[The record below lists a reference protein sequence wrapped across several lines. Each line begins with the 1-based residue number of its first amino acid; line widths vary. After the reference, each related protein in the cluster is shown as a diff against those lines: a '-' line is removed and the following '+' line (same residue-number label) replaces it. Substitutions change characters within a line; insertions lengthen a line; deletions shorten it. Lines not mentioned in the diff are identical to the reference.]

1 MSNDSEFL
9 VNTDETISPSKIRS
23 RNKRR
28 ILGFLA
34 EGRFTVSEI
43 ASATGIRVPHASAE
57 IRRLRNATLVDSDMP
72 AGSRGA
78 KLHLTESGWLAIK
91 SDELALASEAIPIS
105 REHGDY
111 CILFRD
117 GPNLLLGLLVQ
128 PSSPLIPIP
137 DRPPPEIEMK
147 QFSSGTE
154 GVPWSWAVLKE
165 RSPRWI
171 DLLSNEYRASPP
183 AYDKEKIE
191 TFTESESGIGIVRAK
206 LLDEER
212 PIAIAPGKWFSGPI
226 HRPKPPLPEASMHR
240 GQWVLARC
248 HEMAPDIRPAS
259 PIIAVV
265 SERLPRSMLLKAS
278 RNGSLII
285 ADLSGFESEG
295 DKYPIESLEH
305 WVSVAHP
312 RLSESE
318 RSRRCQALKDRV
330 LGTRRVRTEDST
342 WRRFRQ
348 DWGKSE
354 FSSSEIIPRLLD
366 TRGLGKAASESL
378 TRWAISTEGV
388 PPLVIDIPKDTSKD
402 LLNLVSSSKN
412 LRMAL
417 VEKRLQSFSNIDTL
431 TIDPLRP
438 LPWMSLRTTGG
449 KDMPVRIVDPVLHSP
464 DPHDISLTG
473 KKNDHIMSKLKSSVS
488 TIEDQEYM
496 SIIKSAISQY
506 PEGNEDWA
514 NRMEARYPIASW
526 IASTPRSRWPRWQ
539 RLSSRLDPEW
549 LSILDFNF
557 LPLEGLSEVADVA
570 PQSVLDVFSTEFTRL
585 LRSDHNSALRSRP
598 TIDSMNATRGS
609 SWVASQLLA
618 NSAWLPES
626 LHGDL
631 LDWALEVW
639 LANPPTRSVKTLQG
653 LLWLISSDDNFREER
668 TREILEKILS
678 RADELPFGHD
688 IRTWSTLNLLIVR
701 KEEPT
706 IENVEQI
713 INTLPLEWWAHISS
727 DLLEW
732 ALQEDKIFSW
742 LIERNIS
749 WPAAILRPIGTKSE
763 FPFKSDLQYDGC
775 GPKIRGLLSR
785 RFRVKEEIPEEAES
799 LIDLLESLDAINEN
813 RPPRIGK
820 THPLVGWLGQP
831 IYKWPNFTINSI
843 IRGDKNVVERLLLK
857 SSGFHE
863 GLLSKATFE

>member
-1 MSNDSEFL
+1 MSDDSKFPVDIEEPL
-9 VNTDETISPSKIRS
+9 PPSKIRS

-34 EGRFTVSEI
+34 EGRSTVSEI

-78 KLHLTESGWLAIK
+78 KLHLTESGWSAIK
-91 SDELALASEAIPIS
+91 SDELALASEAVPIS
-105 REHGDY
+105 RDEGNY

-117 GPNLLLGLLVQ
+117 GPNLLLGLLAQ
-128 PSSPLIPIP
+128 PSSPLVPIP
-137 DRPPPEIEMK
+137 DRPPPETGTE
-147 QFSSGTE
+147 QVSSGTE

-171 DLLSNEYRASPP
+171 DLSKNEYRKSPP

-191 TFTESESGIGIVRAK
+191 TFSESESIIGIVRAK

-212 PIAIAPGKWFSGPI
+212 PIAIAPGKWFPGPI

-248 HEMAPDIRPAS
+248 HELAPDIRPVS
-259 PIIAVV
+259 PIVAVA

-295 DKYPIESLEH
+295 ERYPIESLEH
-305 WVSVAHP
+305 WVAIAHP
-312 RLSESE
+312 RLSENE
-318 RSRRCQALKDRV
+318 RTRRCQALKDRIS
-330 LGTRRVRTEDST
+330 GTRRVRTEDST

-354 FSSSEIIPRLLD
+354 FSSSETPPRILD
-366 TRGLGKAASESL
+366 TRGLGRAASESL
-378 TRWAISTEGV
+378 TKWAISTEKL
-388 PPLVIDIPKDTSKD
+388 PPLVIDIAKDTSKD
-402 LLNLVSSSKN
+402 LLNLVSSSEN
-412 LRMAL
+412 LRMAI
-417 VEKRLQSFSNIDTL
+417 VEKRIQSFSNLDTL

-438 LPWMSLRTTGG
+438 LPWMSLKTSGG
-449 KDMPVRIVDPVLHSP
+449 KEMPIRIVDPILHSP
-464 DPHDISLTG
+464 DAHDISISV
-473 KKNDHIMSKLKSSVS
+473 KKNKHITRELESLVS
-488 TIEDQEYM
+488 TIDDQEYLSM
-496 SIIKSAISQY
+496 VKSAISQY

-539 RLSSRLDPEW
+539 RLSSRLNPEW
-549 LSILDFNF
+549 LSILDFDF

-570 PQSVLDVFSTEFTRL
+570 PQSVLDIFSKEFTRL
-585 LRSDHNSALRSRP
+585 LRSDQNSALRSRP

-653 LLWLISSDDNFREER
+653 LLWLIHLDSDFPEQKKI
-668 TREILEKILS
+668 EIFEKILS
-678 RADELPFGHD
+678 GSNDLPIGHD
-688 IRTWSTLNLLIVR
+688 IRTWSILNRLLTKQEV
-701 KEEPT
+701 PT

-713 INTLPLEWWAHISS
+713 VSALPLGWWAHISS

-732 ALQEDKIFSW
+732 ALQDEKIFSW
-742 LIERNIS
+742 LIGRKIS
-749 WPAAILRPIGTKSE
+749 WPAAVLRPIGTNSD
-763 FPFKSDLQYDGC
+763 FPFNSNLVYDGC
-775 GPKIRGLLSR
+775 NPKIRGLLSR
-785 RFRVKEEIPEEAES
+785 RFRGKEDIPEEAEP

-813 RPPRIGK
+813 RPPKIGK

-831 IYKWPNFTINSI
+831 LEKWPNFVTSSI
-843 IRGDKNVVERLLLK
+843 MQGDNNVAERLLLK

-863 GLLSKATFE
+863 ELISNSAFD

>member
-1 MSNDSEFL
+1 
-9 VNTDETISPSKIRS
+9 
-23 RNKRR
+23 
-28 ILGFLA
+28 LA
-34 EGRFTVSEI
+34 T
-43 ASATGIRVPHASAE
+43 
-57 IRRLRNATLVDSDMP
+57 
-72 AGSRGA
+72 
-78 KLHLTESGWLAIK
+78 
-91 SDELALASEAIPIS
+91 
-105 REHGDY
+105 
-111 CILFRD
+111 
-117 GPNLLLGLLVQ
+117 
-128 PSSPLIPIP
+128 
-137 DRPPPEIEMK
+137 
-147 QFSSGTE
+147 
-154 GVPWSWAVLKE
+154 
-165 RSPRWI
+165 
-171 DLLSNEYRASPP
+171 NEYRAAPP
-183 AYDKEKIE
+183 VSDKEKIE
-191 TFTESESGIGIVRAK
+191 TFSESESVIGIIRAK
-206 LLDEER
+206 LLEEGR

-248 HEMAPDIRPAS
+248 HDMAPDIRPSS
-259 PIIAVV
+259 PMIAVV

-295 DKYPIESLEH
+295 EKYPIESLEH
-305 WVSVAHP
+305 WISIAHP

-348 DWGKSE
+348 DWGNSE
-354 FSSSEIIPRLLD
+354 FSSSDMSPRLLD

-378 TRWAISTEGV
+378 TRWAISTEGTS
-388 PPLVIDIPKDTSKD
+388 PLVIDIPKDASKD
-402 LLNLVSSSKN
+402 LLNLVSSSEN

-417 VEKRLQSFSNIDTL
+417 VEKRFQSFLNLDTL
-431 TIDPLRP
+431 TIDALRP
-438 LPWMSLRTTGG
+438 LPWMSLRTSGG
-449 KDMPVRIVDPVLHSP
+449 REMPVRIVDPVLHSP
-464 DPHDISLTG
+464 NPHDISITG
-473 KKNDHIMSKLKSSVS
+473 KKNDHITSELQALVS
-488 TIEDQEYM
+488 NIEDREYM

-549 LSILDFNF
+549 LSILDFDF
-557 LPLEGLSEVADVA
+557 LPLEGLSEVANVA
-570 PQSVLDVFSTEFTRL
+570 PQSVLDLFSKEFTRL
-585 LRSDHNSALRSRP
+585 LRSDQNSALRSRP

-653 LLWLISSDDNFREER
+653 LLWLISSNHNFSEER
-668 TREILEKILS
+668 TRVILEKILS
-678 RADELPFGHD
+678 RAVDLPFGHD
-688 IRTWSTLNLLIVR
+688 IKTWSTLNQIITGQ
-701 KEEPT
+701 EEPT
-706 IENVEQI
+706 IEHAEQI
-713 INTLPLEWWAHISS
+713 INNLPMEWWAHISS

-742 LIERNIS
+742 LIERDIS
-749 WPAAILRPIGTKSE
+749 WSAAILRPIGTKSE
-763 FPFKSDLQYDGC
+763 FPFNNDLQYDGC

-785 RFRVKEEIPEEAES
+785 RFRVKEEIPNGAEA
-799 LIDLLESLDAINEN
+799 LTDLLESLNAINEN
-813 RPPRIGK
+813 RPPGIGK

-831 IYKWPNFTINSI
+831 LYKWPNFTTDSI
-843 IRGDKNVVERLLLK
+843 IKGDKNVVERLLLK

-863 GLLSKATFE
+863 GLLSKSTFE

>member
-1 MSNDSEFL
+1 MSDDSKFPVDIEEPL
-9 VNTDETISPSKIRS
+9 PPSKIRS

-34 EGRFTVSEI
+34 EGRSTVSEI

-91 SDELALASEAIPIS
+91 SDELALASEAVPIS
-105 REHGDY
+105 RDEGNY

-117 GPNLLLGLLVQ
+117 GPNLLLGLLSQ
-128 PSSPLIPIP
+128 PSSPLVPIP
-137 DRPPPEIEMK
+137 DRPPPETETE
-147 QFSSGTE
+147 QVSSGTE

-171 DLLSNEYRASPP
+171 DLSKNEYRKSPP

-191 TFTESESGIGIVRAK
+191 TFSESESIIGIVRAK

-212 PIAIAPGKWFSGPI
+212 PIAIAPGKWFPGPI

-248 HEMAPDIRPAS
+248 HELAPDIRPVS
-259 PIIAVV
+259 PIVAVA

-295 DKYPIESLEH
+295 ERYPIESLEH
-305 WVSVAHP
+305 WVAIAHP
-312 RLSESE
+312 RLSENE
-318 RSRRCQALKDRV
+318 RTRRCQALKDRIS
-330 LGTRRVRTEDST
+330 GTRRVRTEDST
-342 WRRFRQ
+342 WRKFRQ

-354 FSSSEIIPRLLD
+354 FSSSETPPRILD
-366 TRGLGKAASESL
+366 TRGLGRAASESL
-378 TRWAISTEGV
+378 TKWAISTEKL
-388 PPLVIDIPKDTSKD
+388 PPLVIDIAKDTSKD
-402 LLNLVSSSKN
+402 LLNLVSSSEN
-412 LRMAL
+412 LRMAI
-417 VEKRLQSFSNIDTL
+417 VEKRIQSFSNLDTL

-438 LPWMSLRTTGG
+438 LPWMSLKTSGG
-449 KDMPVRIVDPVLHSP
+449 KEMPIRIVDPILHSP
-464 DPHDISLTG
+464 DAHDISISV
-473 KKNDHIMSKLKSSVS
+473 KKNKHITRELESLVS
-488 TIEDQEYM
+488 TIDDQEYLSM
-496 SIIKSAISQY
+496 VKSAISQY

-539 RLSSRLDPEW
+539 RLSSRLNPEW
-549 LSILDFNF
+549 LSILDFDF

-570 PQSVLDVFSTEFTRL
+570 PQSVLDVFSKEFTRL
-585 LRSDHNSALRSRP
+585 LRSDQNSALRSRP

-653 LLWLISSDDNFREER
+653 LLWLIHLDSDFPEQKKI
-668 TREILEKILS
+668 EIFEKILS
-678 RADELPFGHD
+678 GANDLPIGHD
-688 IRTWSTLNLLIVR
+688 IRTWSILNRLLTKQEV
-701 KEEPT
+701 PT

-713 INTLPLEWWAHISS
+713 VSALPLEWWAHVSS

-732 ALQEDKIFSW
+732 ALQDEKIFSW
-742 LIERNIS
+742 LIGRKIS
-749 WPAAILRPIGTKSE
+749 WPAAVLRPIGTNSD
-763 FPFKSDLQYDGC
+763 FPFNSNLVYDGC
-775 GPKIRGLLSR
+775 NPKIRGLLSR
-785 RFRVKEEIPEEAES
+785 RFRGKEDVPEEAEP
-799 LIDLLESLDAINEN
+799 LVDLLESLDAINEN
-813 RPPRIGK
+813 RPPKIGK

-831 IYKWPNFTINSI
+831 LEKWPNFATSSI
-843 IRGDKNVVERLLLK
+843 MQGDNNVAERLLLK

-863 GLLSKATFE
+863 ELISNSAFD

>member
-1 MSNDSEFL
+1 MSNDSEFF

-171 DLLSNEYRASPP
+171 DLSSNEYRASPP
-183 AYDKEKIE
+183 VYDKEKIE
-191 TFTESESGIGIVRAK
+191 TFTESESVIGIVRAK

-248 HEMAPDIRPAS
+248 HEMAPDVRPAS
-259 PIIAVV
+259 PIVAVA

-312 RLSESE
+312 RLSDCLLYTSPSP
-318 RSRRCQALKDRV
+318 RDLSTSRMP
-330 LGTRRVRTEDST
+330 
-342 WRRFRQ
+342 
-348 DWGKSE
+348 
-354 FSSSEIIPRLLD
+354 SS
-366 TRGLGKAASESL
+366 A
-378 TRWAISTEGV
+378 
-388 PPLVIDIPKDTSKD
+388 
-402 LLNLVSSSKN
+402 
-412 LRMAL
+412 
-417 VEKRLQSFSNIDTL
+417 
-431 TIDPLRP
+431 
-438 LPWMSLRTTGG
+438 
-449 KDMPVRIVDPVLHSP
+449 
-464 DPHDISLTG
+464 
-473 KKNDHIMSKLKSSVS
+473 
-488 TIEDQEYM
+488 
-496 SIIKSAISQY
+496 
-506 PEGNEDWA
+506 
-514 NRMEARYPIASW
+514 
-526 IASTPRSRWPRWQ
+526 
-539 RLSSRLDPEW
+539 
-549 LSILDFNF
+549 
-557 LPLEGLSEVADVA
+557 
-570 PQSVLDVFSTEFTRL
+570 
-585 LRSDHNSALRSRP
+585 
-598 TIDSMNATRGS
+598 
-609 SWVASQLLA
+609 
-618 NSAWLPES
+618 
-626 LHGDL
+626 
-631 LDWALEVW
+631 
-639 LANPPTRSVKTLQG
+639 
-653 LLWLISSDDNFREER
+653 
-668 TREILEKILS
+668 
-678 RADELPFGHD
+678 
-688 IRTWSTLNLLIVR
+688 
-701 KEEPT
+701 
-706 IENVEQI
+706 
-713 INTLPLEWWAHISS
+713 
-727 DLLEW
+727 
-732 ALQEDKIFSW
+732 
-742 LIERNIS
+742 
-749 WPAAILRPIGTKSE
+749 
-763 FPFKSDLQYDGC
+763 
-775 GPKIRGLLSR
+775 
-785 RFRVKEEIPEEAES
+785 
-799 LIDLLESLDAINEN
+799 
-813 RPPRIGK
+813 
-820 THPLVGWLGQP
+820 
-831 IYKWPNFTINSI
+831 
-843 IRGDKNVVERLLLK
+843 
-857 SSGFHE
+857 
-863 GLLSKATFE
+863 

>member
-1 MSNDSEFL
+1 MSDDSKFPVDIEEPL
-9 VNTDETISPSKIRS
+9 PPSKIRS

-34 EGRFTVSEI
+34 EGRSTVSEI

-78 KLHLTESGWLAIK
+78 KLHLTESGWSAIK
-91 SDELALASEAIPIS
+91 SDELALASEAVPIS
-105 REHGDY
+105 RDEGNY

-117 GPNLLLGLLVQ
+117 GPNLLLGLLAQ
-128 PSSPLIPIP
+128 PSSPLVPIP
-137 DRPPPEIEMK
+137 DRPPPETETE
-147 QFSSGTE
+147 QVSSGTE

-171 DLLSNEYRASPP
+171 DLSKNEYRKSPP

-191 TFTESESGIGIVRAK
+191 TFSESESIIGIVRAK

-212 PIAIAPGKWFSGPI
+212 PIAIAPGKWFPGPI

-248 HEMAPDIRPAS
+248 HELAPDIRPVS
-259 PIIAVV
+259 PIVAVA

-295 DKYPIESLEH
+295 ERYPIESLEH
-305 WVSVAHP
+305 WVAIAHP
-312 RLSESE
+312 RLSENE
-318 RSRRCQALKDRV
+318 RTRRCQALKDRIS
-330 LGTRRVRTEDST
+330 GTRRVRTEDST
-342 WRRFRQ
+342 WRKFRQ

-354 FSSSEIIPRLLD
+354 FSSSETPPRILD
-366 TRGLGKAASESL
+366 TRGLGRAASESL
-378 TRWAISTEGV
+378 TKWAISTEKL
-388 PPLVIDIPKDTSKD
+388 PPLVIDIAKDTSKD
-402 LLNLVSSSKN
+402 LLNLVSSSEN
-412 LRMAL
+412 LRMAI
-417 VEKRLQSFSNIDTL
+417 VEKRIQSFSNLDTL

-438 LPWMSLRTTGG
+438 LPWMSLKTSGG
-449 KDMPVRIVDPVLHSP
+449 KEMPIRIVDPILHSP
-464 DPHDISLTG
+464 DAHDISISV
-473 KKNDHIMSKLKSSVS
+473 KKNKHITRELESLVS
-488 TIEDQEYM
+488 TIDDQEYLSM
-496 SIIKSAISQY
+496 VKSAISQY

-539 RLSSRLDPEW
+539 RLSSRLNPEW
-549 LSILDFNF
+549 LSILDFDF

-570 PQSVLDVFSTEFTRL
+570 PQSVLDVFSKEFTRL
-585 LRSDHNSALRSRP
+585 LRSDQNSALRSRP

-653 LLWLISSDDNFREER
+653 LLWLIHLDSDFPEQKKI
-668 TREILEKILS
+668 EIFEKILS
-678 RADELPFGHD
+678 GANDLPIGHD
-688 IRTWSTLNLLIVR
+688 IRTWSILNRLLTKQEV
-701 KEEPT
+701 PT

-713 INTLPLEWWAHISS
+713 VSALPLEWWAHVSS

-732 ALQEDKIFSW
+732 ALQDEKIFSW
-742 LIERNIS
+742 LIGRKIS
-749 WPAAILRPIGTKSE
+749 WPAAVLRPIGTNSD
-763 FPFKSDLQYDGC
+763 FPFNSNLVYDGC
-775 GPKIRGLLSR
+775 NPKIRGLLSR
-785 RFRVKEEIPEEAES
+785 RFRGKEDVPEEAEP
-799 LIDLLESLDAINEN
+799 LVDLLESLDAINEN
-813 RPPRIGK
+813 RPPKIGK

-831 IYKWPNFTINSI
+831 LEKWPNFATSSI
-843 IRGDKNVVERLLLK
+843 MQGDNNVAERLLLK

-863 GLLSKATFE
+863 ELISNSAFD

>member
-1 MSNDSEFL
+1 MSDDSKFPVDIEEPL
-9 VNTDETISPSKIRS
+9 PPSKIRS

-34 EGRFTVSEI
+34 EGRSTVSEI

-91 SDELALASEAIPIS
+91 SDELALASEAVPIS
-105 REHGDY
+105 RDEGNY

-117 GPNLLLGLLVQ
+117 GPNLLLGLLSQ
-128 PSSPLIPIP
+128 PSSPLVPIP
-137 DRPPPEIEMK
+137 DRPPPETETE
-147 QFSSGTE
+147 QVSSGTE

-171 DLLSNEYRASPP
+171 DLSKNEHRKSPP

-191 TFTESESGIGIVRAK
+191 TFSESESIIGIVRAK

-212 PIAIAPGKWFSGPI
+212 PIAIAPGKWFPGPI

-248 HEMAPDIRPAS
+248 HELAPDIRPVS
-259 PIIAVV
+259 PIVAVA

-295 DKYPIESLEH
+295 ERYPIESLEH
-305 WVSVAHP
+305 WVAIAHP
-312 RLSESE
+312 RLSENE
-318 RSRRCQALKDRV
+318 RTRRCQALKDRIS
-330 LGTRRVRTEDST
+330 GTRRVRTEDST
-342 WRRFRQ
+342 WRKFRQ

-354 FSSSEIIPRLLD
+354 FSSSETPPRILD
-366 TRGLGKAASESL
+366 TRGLGRAASESL
-378 TRWAISTEGV
+378 TKWAISTEKL
-388 PPLVIDIPKDTSKD
+388 PPLVIDIAKDTSKD
-402 LLNLVSSSKN
+402 LLNLVSSSEN
-412 LRMAL
+412 LRMAI
-417 VEKRLQSFSNIDTL
+417 VEKRIQSFSNLDTL

-438 LPWMSLRTTGG
+438 LPWMSLKTSGG
-449 KDMPVRIVDPVLHSP
+449 KEMPIRIVDPILHSP
-464 DPHDISLTG
+464 DAHDISISV
-473 KKNDHIMSKLKSSVS
+473 KKNKHITRELESLVS
-488 TIEDQEYM
+488 TIDDQEYLSM
-496 SIIKSAISQY
+496 VKSAISQY

-539 RLSSRLDPEW
+539 RLSSRLNPEW
-549 LSILDFNF
+549 LSILDFDF

-570 PQSVLDVFSTEFTRL
+570 PQSVLDVFSKEFTRL
-585 LRSDHNSALRSRP
+585 LRSDQNSALRSRP

-653 LLWLISSDDNFREER
+653 LLWLIHLDSDFPEQKKI
-668 TREILEKILS
+668 EIFEKILS
-678 RADELPFGHD
+678 GANDLPIGHD
-688 IRTWSTLNLLIVR
+688 IRTWSILNRLLTKQEV
-701 KEEPT
+701 PT

-713 INTLPLEWWAHISS
+713 VSALPLEWWAHVSS

-732 ALQEDKIFSW
+732 ALQDEKIFSW
-742 LIERNIS
+742 LIGRKIS
-749 WPAAILRPIGTKSE
+749 WPAAVLRPIGTNSD
-763 FPFKSDLQYDGC
+763 FPFNSNLVYDGC
-775 GPKIRGLLSR
+775 NPKIRGLLSR
-785 RFRVKEEIPEEAES
+785 RFRGKEDVPEEAEP
-799 LIDLLESLDAINEN
+799 LVDLLESLDAINEN
-813 RPPRIGK
+813 RPPKIGK

-831 IYKWPNFTINSI
+831 LEKWPNFATSSI
-843 IRGDKNVVERLLLK
+843 MQGDNNVAERLLLK

-863 GLLSKATFE
+863 ELISNSAFD

>member
-1 MSNDSEFL
+1 MSNDSEFF

-128 PSSPLIPIP
+128 PSSPLMPIP

-171 DLLSNEYRASPP
+171 DLSSNEYRASPP
-183 AYDKEKIE
+183 VYDKEKIE
-191 TFTESESGIGIVRAK
+191 TFTESESVIGIVRAK

-354 FSSSEIIPRLLD
+354 FSSSETIPRLLD

-378 TRWAISTEGV
+378 TRWAISTEGLS
-388 PPLVIDIPKDTSKD
+388 PLVIDIPKDTSKD
-402 LLNLVSSSKN
+402 LLNSVSSSKN

-417 VEKRLQSFSNIDTL
+417 VEKRLQSFSNLDTL
-431 TIDPLRP
+431 IIDPLRP

-449 KDMPVRIVDPVLHSP
+449 RIC
-464 DPHDISLTG
+464 
-473 KKNDHIMSKLKSSVS
+473 
-488 TIEDQEYM
+488 Q
-496 SIIKSAISQY
+496 
-506 PEGNEDWA
+506 
-514 NRMEARYPIASW
+514 
-526 IASTPRSRWPRWQ
+526 
-539 RLSSRLDPEW
+539 
-549 LSILDFNF
+549 
-557 LPLEGLSEVADVA
+557 
-570 PQSVLDVFSTEFTRL
+570 
-585 LRSDHNSALRSRP
+585 
-598 TIDSMNATRGS
+598 
-609 SWVASQLLA
+609 
-618 NSAWLPES
+618 
-626 LHGDL
+626 
-631 LDWALEVW
+631 
-639 LANPPTRSVKTLQG
+639 
-653 LLWLISSDDNFREER
+653 
-668 TREILEKILS
+668 
-678 RADELPFGHD
+678 
-688 IRTWSTLNLLIVR
+688 
-701 KEEPT
+701 
-706 IENVEQI
+706 
-713 INTLPLEWWAHISS
+713 
-727 DLLEW
+727 
-732 ALQEDKIFSW
+732 
-742 LIERNIS
+742 
-749 WPAAILRPIGTKSE
+749 
-763 FPFKSDLQYDGC
+763 
-775 GPKIRGLLSR
+775 
-785 RFRVKEEIPEEAES
+785 
-799 LIDLLESLDAINEN
+799 
-813 RPPRIGK
+813 
-820 THPLVGWLGQP
+820 
-831 IYKWPNFTINSI
+831 
-843 IRGDKNVVERLLLK
+843 
-857 SSGFHE
+857 
-863 GLLSKATFE
+863 